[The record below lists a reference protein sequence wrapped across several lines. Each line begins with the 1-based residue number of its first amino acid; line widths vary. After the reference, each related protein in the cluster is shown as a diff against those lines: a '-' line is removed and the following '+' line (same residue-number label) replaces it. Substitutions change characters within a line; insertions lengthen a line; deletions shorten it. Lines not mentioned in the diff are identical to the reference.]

1 MLGRRKGIRTHLVLA
16 ADTSPASGRRIF
28 DTYQDARPE
37 RLVIT
42 KLDEAETL
50 SPLVN
55 LLRERA
61 LPISYFTA
69 GQRVPEDLDRATP
82 AILASAI
89 LRDRQSLYAR
99 VQ

>member
-1 MLGRRKGIRTHLVLA
+1 MIA
-16 ADTSPASGRRIF
+16 ADTSVASARRIF

-42 KLDEAETL
+42 KLDEADTL
-50 SPLVN
+50 SPLVG

-82 AILASAI
+82 ALLASAI
-89 LRDRQSLYAR
+89 LRDRQSIYAR